1 VNHRFKGRGT
11 STEEDGYPDE
21 SLVADHSHLDHGS
34 VLQRLDKRHHPLLD
48 EMDMIY
54 RGIRL

>member
-1 VNHRFKGRGT
+1 MTAQRCLWLAEFSV
-11 STEEDGYPDE
+11 Y
-21 SLVADHSHLDHGS
+21 GS

-54 RGIRL
+54 RCIRL